1 MASIRMAVIVIVIVR
16 SWSLRSLVI
25 KVKKDF
31 ALFFPTHYIKYNFN
45 YIYIVALKTHPRNE
59 NDQNDFDH
67 NDHFDRHTIT
77 IFRTG
82 QALNVTP

>member
-16 SWSLRSLVI
+16 SWSLRSCVI
-25 KVKKDF
+25 KVKKGF
-31 ALFFPTHYIKYNFN
+31 HTLFPTHYIKYNLN

-67 NDHFDRHTIT
+67 NDHFVIR
-77 IFRTG
+77 
-82 QALNVTP
+82 